1 MPLKDALNARRYHKE
16 NSRKNQLRNADGAST
31 TVVATSIRRAKPIPI
46 LARIA
51 PANSIN
57 RKLALG
63 HIVALREVNRHT
75 AALVAAMLKNHGR
88 ELEDVTAE
96 ETAAG
101 RVLQEGA
108 DEAGAG
114 DELPVFEE
122 AVLVDAADL
131 ADDLVRW
138 VVGEED
144 ALEGAAAV
152 DSQAGDAGGEEGE
165 KCRRGSE
172 DV

>member
-1 MPLKDALNARRYHKE
+1 
-16 NSRKNQLRNADGAST
+16 
-31 TVVATSIRRAKPIPI
+31 
-46 LARIA
+46 
-51 PANSIN
+51 
-57 RKLALG
+57 
-63 HIVALREVNRHT
+63 
-75 AALVAAMLKNHGR
+75 MLQDHGR
-88 ELEDVTAE
+88 ELEDVTTE

-114 DELPVFEE
+114 DELAVPEE

-131 ADDLVRW
+131 ADDLVGW

-165 KCRRGSE
+165 ESRRGSE
-172 DV
+172 DVGVMHFEMFW

>member
-1 MPLKDALNARRYHKE
+1 MLKD
-16 NSRKNQLRNADGAST
+16 
-31 TVVATSIRRAKPIPI
+31 
-46 LARIA
+46 
-51 PANSIN
+51 
-57 RKLALG
+57 
-63 HIVALREVNRHT
+63 
-75 AALVAAMLKNHGR
+75 HGR

-101 RVLQEGA
+101 RVLQEGT

-114 DELPVFEE
+114 DELAVPEE

-131 ADDLVRW
+131 ADDLVGW

-152 DSQAGDAGGEEGE
+152 DSQAGDAGSEERE
-165 KCRRGSE
+165 ECRRSCE
-172 DV
+172 DVGVMHFEMVCGIKRYEVVENGGNFGLWDWCLSDETEAVCADDTFFAQSDSVLYTYSSAYAKKVGIWHAPKLTSAKASS

>member
-1 MPLKDALNARRYHKE
+1 
-16 NSRKNQLRNADGAST
+16 
-31 TVVATSIRRAKPIPI
+31 
-46 LARIA
+46 
-51 PANSIN
+51 
-57 RKLALG
+57 
-63 HIVALREVNRHT
+63 
-75 AALVAAMLKNHGR
+75 MLKNHGR

-114 DELPVFEE
+114 DELAVPEE
-122 AVLVDAADL
+122 AVLVDTADL
-131 ADDLVRW
+131 ADDLVGG

-165 KCRRGSE
+165 ECRSGCENVGVMHFEMVCEIKRYEVVENGGDFGLLDWCLSDE
-172 DV
+172 IEAVCADDAFFAQSDGVLYTYSSVYAKKVSI